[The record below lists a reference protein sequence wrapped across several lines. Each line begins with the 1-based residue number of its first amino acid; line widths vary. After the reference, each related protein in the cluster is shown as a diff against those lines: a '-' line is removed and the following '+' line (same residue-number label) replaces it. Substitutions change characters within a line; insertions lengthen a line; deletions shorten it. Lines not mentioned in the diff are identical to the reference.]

1 MSPPPGRKHIFLIK
15 SLRIL
20 YMSKIHF
27 DYFHPTPLHNS
38 SQIQALPLHSFPVF
52 ALFFFNRPFRPIVMS
67 TRVAPVTGH
76 GSPTRDT
83 PLEKADSFS
92 SRSHQ
97 LSITLKL
104 GWELVSPSHLHA
116 IVLTGLTLS
125 RSSAGNQNFRE
136 FMSVVVWPCFRD
148 TVLLWSFSTYGFYN
162 LLICKGP

>member
-1 MSPPPGRKHIFLIK
+1 
-15 SLRIL
+15 
-20 YMSKIHF
+20 
-27 DYFHPTPLHNS
+27 
-38 SQIQALPLHSFPVF
+38 
-52 ALFFFNRPFRPIVMS
+52 MS

-136 FMSVVVWPCFRD
+136 FMSVVVWPCFKD
-148 TVLLWSFSTYGFYN
+148 TILLWSFSTYGFYN
-162 LLICKGP
+162 LLVCKGPWVLMGGEWYSYLICGWAFHWCLFCPVVSSCVSCCSLHKEASLVRSESCTKWLRVTPWEDTMYT